1 MIAFLFSALLAA
13 QAPASAS
20 TPQPGGI
27 QRDVVLTDFPPFA
40 RADELLRRTV
50 SPLNVLRIRR
60 QLAQSGQHLKEESVE
75 PKQER
80 FVLYVP
86 PGPAPPSGYALLVF
100 VPPWEDARVP
110 QQWIPVLD
118 NQHTIYVSA
127 ANSGNQAS
135 VFDRREPLALIAEYN
150 IARRYPLDPARIYV
164 GGFSGGSRVALHL
177 ALSYPDVFRGALLD
191 AGSDPV
197 GGAQLPLPPAD
208 LFHLFQQSTRLVYLS
223 GTNDHGPADRGDAD
237 FDNGARPSAPPPGL
251 FEAERQGAGVTM
263 YMSGTD
269 ASLHRDRTRADRDS
283 LQPWC
288 IVNVDS
294 ITMSGVGH
302 ELADAGAFGRALDAL
317 SKPARGETSGLAA
330 CRQRNQQAM
339 DAELQQAQKLV
350 EQHKPDDARKLLEQ
364 IDARY
369 GGLAAPQS
377 VELMQRIQAAH

>member
-13 QAPASAS
+13 QTPAFAS
-20 TPQPGGI
+20 LPHPGGV
-27 QRDVVLTDFPPFA
+27 QQDVVLTDYPSFA

-50 SPLNVLRIRR
+50 SPLNVLQIRR
-60 QLAQSGQHLKEESVE
+60 QLLQSGESLKEESIE

-86 PGPAPPSGYALLVF
+86 PGPPPPSGYALLVF

-118 NQHTIYVSA
+118 RQHTIYVSA

-177 ALSYPDVFRGALLD
+177 ALGYPDIFRGALLD
-191 AGSDPV
+191 AGDDTI

-223 GTNDHGPADRGDAD
+223 GTNDHGPVDRNDAGLE
-237 FDNGARPSAPPPGL
+237 NEARPSAPPPGL
-251 FEAERQGAGVTM
+251 FEAERQGAGVTL

-269 ASLHRDRTRADRDS
+269 ASLHRDRTRAGRDS

-288 IVNVDS
+288 VVNVDS
-294 ITMSGVGH
+294 IVMNGVGH
-302 ELADAGAFGRALDAL
+302 EIADARSFDRALDVL
-317 SKPARGETSGLAA
+317 SQAAQGEDGGIAA
-330 CRQRNQQAM
+330 CRQRIQQAM
-339 DAELQQAQKLV
+339 HAQLQDARSLLDQN
-350 EQHKPDDARKLLEQ
+350 KPDEARKLLQQ
-364 IDARY
+364 IDTQY

-377 VELMQRIQAAH
+377 VELMQKIDAAH